1 MRHASDARWA
11 WALGWAGIVLALAV
25 FMIDAWRA
33 LPHGRDAVLQVLPT
47 TFNWPLFG
55 AALLLMAAPLNV
67 RRFAFAR
74 RQAIYFF
81 RVALMS
87 ASMWSRYFSNA
98 RRPAALSRYSV
109 RGVRPANVFSHS
121 T

>member
-1 MRHASDARWA
+1 MRAQFPDFSRRLEAFGERPLRLD
-11 WALGWAGIVLALAV
+11 LAITRRAPFVEEPANLLRNLDLFVADRPGLV
-25 FMIDAWRA
+25 FHR
-33 LPHGRDAVLQVLPT
+33 PRP
-47 TFNWPLFG
+47 
-55 AALLLMAAPLNV
+55 
-67 RRFAFAR
+67 
-74 RQAIYFF
+74 YFF

-109 RGVRPANVFSHS
+109 RGVRPTNVFSHS

>member
-1 MRHASDARWA
+1 MRPTRDGRGRLARS
-11 WALGWAGIVLALAV
+11 GIVLALAV

-33 LPHGRDAVLQVLPT
+33 LPDGRDAVLQVLPT

-55 AALLLMAAPLNV
+55 AALLLMAAPL
-67 RRFAFAR
+67 AHPAGPPS
-74 RQAIYFF
+74 APSATIYFF

>member
-1 MRHASDARWA
+1 M
-11 WALGWAGIVLALAV
+11 LALAV

-33 LPHGRDAVLQVLPT
+33 LPDGRDAVLQVLPT

-55 AALLLMAAPLNV
+55 AALLLMAAPLAHTGWS
-67 RRFAFAR
+67 AFASATA
-74 RQAIYFF
+74 RQVGTIYFF